1 MLFVLYLIS
10 TAAKKY
16 DLEAWFPNQN
26 TYRELVSCSNCT
38 DYQSRALNIKISDKH
53 DGKYVHMLNGT
64 LCATTRTLCCLL
76 ENYWVEEKETNE
88 EGHVKVIRAG
98 IVVPKPLRNYMSSKY
113 REFIPFVKSRPENL
127 AKQRTARGLEKKKQN
142 KFMIDST
149 TFKANE
155 SERQKKCV
163 HNLYHTDEYDE
174 TFEYWFILLK
184 YDQYYQFAL
193 EGCLIA

>member
-1 MLFVLYLIS
+1 MPI
-10 TAAKKY
+10 
-16 DLEAWFPNQN
+16 
-26 TYRELVSCSNCT
+26 
-38 DYQSRALNIKISDKH
+38 NIKH
-53 DGKYVHMLNGT
+53 L
-64 LCATTRTLCCLL
+64 R
-76 ENYWVEEKETNE
+76 ENSEFYKENE
-88 EGHVKVIRAG
+88 RKRF
-98 IVVPKPLRNYMSSKY
+98 RNPDLID

-142 KFMIDST
+142 KFMIDSTT